1 MATRAHLRIQRAKA
15 RIAAHIDVWT
25 FGRQGRRRFRGDAR
39 YDLRNV
45 TNGFRSH
52 IEEAVDD
59 TPLLERICAAYNH
72 AMEAQKT
79 APGAY
84 EWSTSW
90 RALREGN
97 LKPFI
102 RALTEVDTPALGRM
116 LRNFYRDPCSSGLL
130 AAPHGMS
137 RAYFGPRI
145 RDVYSHYYLSH
156 VLSRFEYWKELTRG
170 RFNLKDL
177 AGPGVGNPFGVVI
190 DGTHIGVGSE
200 YSHYCA
206 HRAIDLLDKL
216 STKVPLVAEIG
227 VGFGAITYYLLRDHG
242 PITYVGLD
250 CPERIALSSFY
261 LLKAFPKH
269 RFLLFGEKALSAE
282 SIREPGVI
290 LLPAFA
296 LSEIPQHAVDV
307 TFSSLAFGAMSAES
321 MRECLAEI
329 DRITGTSLLV
339 IDNRAAS
346 DRLAILTDEEQGS
359 FRLRETLSTAWHSRG
374 KAGAGRKNDT
384 VSASSELVEQYF
396 SRMRERPLRR
406 KDDHMTPW

>member
-1 MATRAHLRIQRAKA
+1 MANPAHLGIQRAKA
-15 RIAAHIDVWT
+15 RIAARIDVWA
-25 FGRQGRRRFRGDAR
+25 FGRQGRRRFRADAR

-45 TNGFRSH
+45 TNGFRSQ
-52 IEEAVDD
+52 IQEGVDD

-79 APGAY
+79 APGDY
-84 EWSTSW
+84 EWSTNL
-90 RALREGN
+90 RGLREAS

-102 RALTEVDTPALGRM
+102 RALTDVDTPALGQM

-137 RAYFGPRI
+137 KAYFGPRI
-145 RDVYSHYYLSH
+145 RDIYSHYYLSH
-156 VLSRFEYWKELTRG
+156 VLSRFEYWKELTG
-170 RFNLKDL
+170 SRFSLKDL

-190 DGTHIGVGSE
+190 DGTHIGVGAE

-206 HRAIDLLDKL
+206 HRVIDLLGSL
-216 STKVPLVAEIG
+216 RTKVPVVAEIG
-227 VGFGAITYYLLRDHG
+227 GGFGAIAYYLLRDHG

-269 RFLLFGEKALSAE
+269 RFLLFGEKAVSAE

-296 LSEIPQHAVDV
+296 VREIPQHAVDL
-307 TFSSLAFGAMSAES
+307 TFSSLGFGAMSAEHMS
-321 MRECLAEI
+321 ECFAEI
-329 DRITGTSLLV
+329 NRITRTSLLI
-339 IDNRAAS
+339 IDNQVPS
-346 DRLAILTDEEQGS
+346 DHLARLIDEEQGS

-374 KAGAGRKNDT
+374 KAGAGRKNGAG
-384 VSASSELVEQYF
+384 SASSELVEQCF
-396 SRMRERPLRR
+396 SKVRGDSY
-406 KDDHMTPW
+406 KAKTII